1 MTLIET
7 AGKLLPPHFVA
18 RLTPVFDRL
27 ETLASATDETS
38 AAQRMAMIAFAIRIC
53 SAAIAFVS
61 QIILAR
67 LMGDF
72 EYGIFVF
79 VWVIAIILGN
89 LSCLGFHTAVIRF
102 LPQYRTAGADEA
114 VRGLAITARIFAMLS
129 ATLIAGTGIAALHFL
144 GDRIESHYVQPL
156 FVGAFVLPMIALGDV
171 LDGTARANGWPVHA
185 LSPTYIVRPLLI
197 LAFVAG
203 AIWLGRMA
211 DANTAIIAALA
222 ATYVTTLTQFTVVT
236 TRLRRRYPAKRIEIH
251 FRTWLMVAFPIFL
264 IEGFYFM
271 LTNADVIIVGI
282 YLPPEKVAVYFAAAK
297 TMALVHFVYFAV
309 KAAAAQR
316 FSGLVSD
323 PDRSA
328 LASFAQQT
336 VQWTFWPSLI
346 CRRAGDRRRAVP
358 AFAVR
363 SRLPAGPHDHGHSL
377 RRHHRQGH
385 DRPRRGASDHGRG
398 TQDLRNGLCRRPRCQ
413 SGSQCH
419 ADSGLGP
426 AWRRDRN
433 CRRNGDRGR
442 PAAHDHPPSSRH
454 RHVHRLINP
463 AAAHRTICGGR
474 IIMASSPIIQ
484 EEVASQANS
493 LIGEFA
499 DVETGRP
506 LPEREVAI
514 GRPGRHL
521 AIYPARAGYD
531 LQEELDFLTNRALEP
546 NIFFAARF
554 LAPAMPGLKTGSSG

>member
-222 ATYVTTLTQFTVVT
+222 ATYVTTLTQFAVVT

-316 FSGLVSD
+316 FSALVSD

-336 VQWTFWPSLI
+336 VRWTFWPSL
-346 CRRAGDRRRAVP
+346 AVGGLVI
-358 AFAVR
+358 A
-363 SRLPAGPHDHGHSL
+363 AGPFLLSL
-377 RRHHRQGH
+377 FGPGFQQGH
-385 DRPRRGASDHGRG
+385 MIMVILFVGIIAKAMIGPGEVLLTMAGE
-398 TQDLRNGLCRRPRCQ
+398 LRICATP
-413 SGSQCH
+413 SM
-419 ADSGLGP
+419 P
-426 AWRRDRN
+426 A
-433 CRRNGDRGR
+433 
-442 PAAHDHPPSSRH
+442 PS
-454 RHVHRLINP
+454 L
-463 AAAHRTICGGR
+463 
-474 IIMASSPIIQ
+474 PIWL
-484 EEVASQANS
+484 SMS
-493 LIGEFA
+493 C
-499 DVETGRP
+499 
-506 LPEREVAI
+506 
-514 GRPGRHL
+514 
-521 AIYPARAGYD
+521 
-531 LQEELDFLTNRALEP
+531 
-546 NIFFAARF
+546 
-554 LAPAMPGLKTGSSG
+554 